1 MVVIKLFFG
10 FRNIRLTVCV
20 NIPRH
25 IKHCVEICS
34 DNSRLLRAGRKVHQ
48 LFALFYQLFL
58 GILVKTAFFDPVHIF
73 KCFRLRIV
81 NFTKLT
87 GNSPHL
93 FTQVKITLVFIES
106 FSYLIVYILFK
117 TYNVNLFCKE
127 LHKQLRTFTQ

>member
-25 IKHCVEICS
+25 IKHCVKICP

-48 LFALFYQLFL
+48 LFALFYQLFF
-58 GILVKTAFFDPVHIF
+58 GILVKTALFDPVHIF
-73 KCFRLRIV
+73 KRFRLRIV
-81 NFTKLT
+81 KFTELT

-93 FTQVKITLVFIES
+93 LTQIEFTLVLVKCFLD
-106 FSYLIVYILFK
+106 FLVDILFK